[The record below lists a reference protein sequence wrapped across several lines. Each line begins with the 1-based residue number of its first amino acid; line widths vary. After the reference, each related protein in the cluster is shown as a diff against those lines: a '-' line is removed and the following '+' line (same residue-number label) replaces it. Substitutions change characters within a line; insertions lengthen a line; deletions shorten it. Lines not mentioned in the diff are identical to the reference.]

1 MKTIPLHSCIL
12 LLASLFTFSANVH
25 ASTAPTSI
33 VGKKFVLSIP
43 DGSQTY
49 MMTQIISD
57 NSNFWE
63 FEHENGDWEKGSYQW
78 NPSGNTATFKESPYV
93 SQGAYNEFSYTFSS
107 SDSGSFIYKKYEPNS
122 SGVLEVDD
130 QGSGTFV
137 TSDYST
143 SDLPP
148 FDTYFSDDFTN
159 FSPTQGFWYDN
170 AETTWYGLQFSVGD
184 GEFELIGTGTDPD
197 ELWFDANAK
206 SLLSVDKGW
215 QIQAEAYANYPAS
228 GSESWNA
235 KVGFEIEDSGI
246 DFELFIGPSSWGTHA
261 HLNFEDSLG
270 GYVHLSTTFDSLKQG
285 TYRIRNDAVT
295 KTFYAETLSGSNW
308 NTVMSL
314 NWETGA
320 VSGATY
326 SSSGNYSQLSN
337 WVSMASKYV
346 QPGLDFMIPSEYGT
360 VKTLSAN
367 QLGFNNFSVTS
378 YEDSLPKAFED
389 LSGEVSRV
397 NALIAQSTS
406 DPEANLLRGLYAL
419 LEFVELDQSS
429 DNSLKDFAVSLGV
442 EESIRNFVLSD
453 VSTLENYNF
462 DLSDSFQAEELAELF
477 EYSLIPALESA
488 DAYFSKIGSNQ
499 TITLSSEITG
509 SDESIT
515 VDSADVCVL
524 RSIVNIL
531 GGLASLQAAF
541 DWDLNAGQT
550 EALDNDPSI
559 EVTAERIRDLNT
571 NFGGI
576 RSASLLTKSKNFLK
590 TAVET
595 YALASPLLRAS
606 SRLGTEE
613 RLFSLGSE
621 DLNEESDFK
630 GDLDEL
636 YLALHS
642 NHNLREDGSTTDTL
656 SLSNFFAGQVDIPTL
671 LPELVGDQFETDQVS
686 DPTLGGLFPN
696 WDQARI
702 SALMLDAEL
711 SIPQPK
717 GWMWFD
723 SYPWV
728 YSNEENSWIYLMPY
742 DSKLMYYSVKRNAWL
757 EMSATGNE

>member
-1 MKTIPLHSCIL
+1 MTEI
-12 LLASLFTFSANVH
+12 
-25 ASTAPTSI
+25 
-33 VGKKFVLSIP
+33 GRLS
-43 DGSQTY
+43 
-49 MMTQIISD
+49 
-57 NSNFWE
+57 
-63 FEHENGDWEKGSYQW
+63 K
-78 NPSGNTATFKESPYV
+78 
-93 SQGAYNEFSYTFSS
+93 
-107 SDSGSFIYKKYEPNS
+107 
-122 SGVLEVDD
+122 D
-130 QGSGTFV
+130 Q
-137 TSDYST
+137 D
-143 SDLPP
+143 
-148 FDTYFSDDFTN
+148 
-159 FSPTQGFWYDN
+159 
-170 AETTWYGLQFSVGD
+170 
-184 GEFELIGTGTDPD
+184 
-197 ELWFDANAK
+197 
-206 SLLSVDKGW
+206 
-215 QIQAEAYANYPAS
+215 
-228 GSESWNA
+228 
-235 KVGFEIEDSGI
+235 
-246 DFELFIGPSSWGTHA
+246 
-261 HLNFEDSLG
+261 
-270 GYVHLSTTFDSLKQG
+270 
-285 TYRIRNDAVT
+285 
-295 KTFYAETLSGSNW
+295 TFYA
-308 NTVMSL
+308 
-314 NWETGA
+314 
-320 VSGATY
+320 
-326 SSSGNYSQLSN
+326 
-337 WVSMASKYV
+337 
-346 QPGLDFMIPSEYGT
+346 
-360 VKTLSAN
+360 
-367 QLGFNNFSVTS
+367 
-378 YEDSLPKAFED
+378 
-389 LSGEVSRV
+389 
-397 NALIAQSTS
+397 LIAKSTS

-429 DNSLKDFAVSLGV
+429 DNSLEDFAVSLGA

-462 DLSDSFQAEELAELF
+462 DLSDSFQTGELAELF

-488 DAYFSKIGSNQ
+488 DAYFSKIGSTQ
-499 TITLSSEITG
+499 TITLSSEING

-515 VDSADVCVL
+515 VDSADVYVL

-531 GGLASLQAAF
+531 GGLACLQAAF

-630 GDLDEL
+630 RDLDEL

-696 WDQARI
+696 WDQART
-702 SALMLDAEL
+702 SALMLDVEL

-717 GWMWFD
+717 GWMRFD

-728 YSNEENSWIYLMPY
+728 YSNEENSWIYLMSY
-742 DSKLMYYSVKRNAWL
+742 DSKLMHYSVKRNAWL

>member
-1 MKTIPLHSCIL
+1 MKTIPLNSCIL
-12 LLASLFTFSANVH
+12 LLASLFTFSANVD

-33 VGKKFVLSIP
+33 VGKKFVLSFPNGINT
-43 DGSQTY
+43 DT
-49 MMTQIISD
+49 ISFLTEAED
-57 NSNFWE
+57 YWMFQH
-63 FEHENGDWEKGSYQW
+63 FNGDWQ
-78 NPSGNTATFKESPYV
+78 
-93 SQGAYNEFSYTFSS
+93 
-107 SDSGSFIYKKYEPNS
+107 SGSFQWETNGDTAKFKEIPHFQNGEYFEIDYLF
-122 SGVLEVDD
+122 SGSN
-130 QGSGTFV
+130 SGTF
-137 TSDYST
+137 TFKFYKPNNSGSFDIDEQASGTFSFSDYST
-143 SDLPP
+143 SDLPH
-148 FDTYFSDDFTN
+148 FDTYFSDDFT
-159 FSPTQGFWYDN
+159 SVSATQNYWYDN
-170 AETTWYGLQFSVGD
+170 VESPWYGLQFNVGD
-184 GEFELIGTGTDPD
+184 GELELTGTGTDPD
-197 ELWFDANAK
+197 ELWFDANTK
-206 SLLSVDKGW
+206 SLISVDKDW
-215 QIQAEAYANYPAS
+215 IIQAEAYANYAAT
-228 GSESWNA
+228 GSETWNA
-235 KVGFEIEDSGI
+235 KVGFEMEESGLE
-246 DFELFIGPSSWGTHA
+246 FEFFIGPSSWGTHA
-261 HLNFEDSLG
+261 HLNFDDTLG
-270 GYVHLSTTFDSLKQG
+270 GNNHLSTSFDSLKQG
-285 TYRIRNDAVT
+285 TYRIRNDTAS
-295 KTFYAETLSGSNW
+295 KTFYAETLSGSTW
-308 NTVMSL
+308 STVMSV

-326 SSSGNYSQLSN
+326 SRSGSTSQLSN

-346 QPGLDFMIPSEYGT
+346 QPGLDFMIPSDNGT
-360 VKTLSAN
+360 IKTLYEN

-378 YEDSLPKAFED
+378 DEDSLPKAFED

-515 VDSADVCVL
+515 VDSADVYVL

-642 NHNLREDGSTTDTL
+642 SHNLKEDGSTTDTL

-711 SIPQPK
+711 SVPQPK

-757 EMSATGNE
+757 EMSASGNE

>member
-1 MKTIPLHSCIL
+1 MTEI
-12 LLASLFTFSANVH
+12 
-25 ASTAPTSI
+25 
-33 VGKKFVLSIP
+33 GRLSK
-43 DGSQTY
+43 DQ
-49 MMTQIISD
+49 D
-57 NSNFWE
+57 E
-63 FEHENGDWEKGSYQW
+63 FY
-78 NPSGNTATFKESPYV
+78 
-93 SQGAYNEFSYTFSS
+93 
-107 SDSGSFIYKKYEPNS
+107 
-122 SGVLEVDD
+122 
-130 QGSGTFV
+130 
-137 TSDYST
+137 
-143 SDLPP
+143 
-148 FDTYFSDDFTN
+148 
-159 FSPTQGFWYDN
+159 
-170 AETTWYGLQFSVGD
+170 
-184 GEFELIGTGTDPD
+184 
-197 ELWFDANAK
+197 
-206 SLLSVDKGW
+206 
-215 QIQAEAYANYPAS
+215 
-228 GSESWNA
+228 
-235 KVGFEIEDSGI
+235 
-246 DFELFIGPSSWGTHA
+246 
-261 HLNFEDSLG
+261 
-270 GYVHLSTTFDSLKQG
+270 
-285 TYRIRNDAVT
+285 
-295 KTFYAETLSGSNW
+295 
-308 NTVMSL
+308 
-314 NWETGA
+314 
-320 VSGATY
+320 
-326 SSSGNYSQLSN
+326 
-337 WVSMASKYV
+337 
-346 QPGLDFMIPSEYGT
+346 
-360 VKTLSAN
+360 
-367 QLGFNNFSVTS
+367 
-378 YEDSLPKAFED
+378 
-389 LSGEVSRV
+389 
-397 NALIAQSTS
+397 ALIAESTS

-429 DNSLKDFAVSLGV
+429 DNSLKDFAVSLGA

-515 VDSADVCVL
+515 VDSADVYVL

-531 GGLASLQAAF
+531 GGLACLQAAF

-606 SRLGTEE
+606 SRLGVED

-642 NHNLREDGSTTDTL
+642 NHNLREDGSTTDTFPFQL
-656 SLSNFFAGQVDIPTL
+656 LRQTSHIPTL

-702 SALMLDAEL
+702 SALMLDVEL
-711 SIPQPK
+711 STPQPK
-717 GWMWFD
+717 GWMRFD

-728 YSNEENSWIYLMPY
+728 YSNEENSWIYLMSY
-742 DSKLMYYSVKRNAWL
+742 DSKLMHYSVKRNAWL

>member
-1 MKTIPLHSCIL
+1 MIPLYSYIL
-12 LLASLFTFSANVH
+12 PLTSLLAFSANVH
-25 ASTAPTSI
+25 ASTAPASI

-43 DGSQTY
+43 DGSKVYT
-49 MMTQIISD
+49 MTQLITED
-57 NSNFWE
+57 SNFWE
-63 FEHENGDWEKGSYQW
+63 FEYENGDWERGSYQW
-78 NPSGNTATFKESPYV
+78 NTSGNTATFKEGPYV
-93 SQGAYNEFSYTFSS
+93 SLGAYNEFSYTFSS
-107 SDSGSFIYKKYEPNS
+107 SDSGSFIYKKYELNS
-122 SGVLEVDD
+122 SGIMQVDD
-130 QGSGTFV
+130 QGIGTFQM
-137 TSDYST
+137 SDYST

-148 FDTYFSDDFTN
+148 FDTYFSDDFTSQN
-159 FSPTQGFWYDN
+159 YWYGN
-170 AETTWYGLQFSVGD
+170 VETTWYGLQFSVGD

-235 KVGFEIEDSGI
+235 KVGFEMEDSGN

-270 GYVHLSTTFDSLKQG
+270 GYIHLSTTFDSLKQG
-285 TYRIRNDAVT
+285 IYRVRNDT
-295 KTFYAETLSGSNW
+295 DSKTFYAETLSGTTW

-346 QPGLDFMIPSEYGT
+346 QPGLDFMIPSESGT

-378 YEDSLPKAFED
+378 DEDSLPKAFED

-397 NALIAQSTS
+397 DALIAQSTS

-429 DNSLKDFAVSLGV
+429 GNSLKDFAVSLGV

-462 DLSDSFQAEELAELF
+462 DLSDSFQAKELAELF

-488 DAYFSKIGSNQ
+488 DAYFSKIGTNQ
-499 TITLSSEITG
+499 TVTLSSEITG

-515 VDSADVCVL
+515 VDSADFYVL

-541 DWDLNAGQT
+541 DWDLNAGEI
-550 EALDNDPSI
+550 EALDNDPSS
-559 EVTAERIRDLNT
+559 EVTAEKIRDLNS

-576 RSASLLTKSKNFLK
+576 RSTFLLTKSKNFLK

-606 SRLGTEE
+606 SRLGTED
-613 RLFSLGSE
+613 RLFSLASE
-621 DLNEESDFK
+621 DLSEESDFK

-636 YLALHS
+636 YLALDS
-642 NHNLREDGSTTDTL
+642 SHNLKEDGSSTDTL
-656 SLSNFFAGQVDIPTL
+656 SLSNFFAGQVDLASL
-671 LPELVGDQFETDQVS
+671 LPELSGDQFETDQVS

-711 SIPQPK
+711 SIPQPT

-728 YSNEENSWIYLMPY
+728 YSHEENSWIYLMPY
-742 DSKLMYYSVKRNAWL
+742 NSKLLYFSVKHNAWL
-757 EMSATGNE
+757 EMSAVSN

>member
-1 MKTIPLHSCIL
+1 MI
-12 LLASLFTFSANVH
+12 
-25 ASTAPTSI
+25 
-33 VGKKFVLSIP
+33 
-43 DGSQTY
+43 
-49 MMTQIISD
+49 
-57 NSNFWE
+57 
-63 FEHENGDWEKGSYQW
+63 
-78 NPSGNTATFKESPYV
+78 
-93 SQGAYNEFSYTFSS
+93 
-107 SDSGSFIYKKYEPNS
+107 
-122 SGVLEVDD
+122 
-130 QGSGTFV
+130 
-137 TSDYST
+137 
-143 SDLPP
+143 
-148 FDTYFSDDFTN
+148 
-159 FSPTQGFWYDN
+159 
-170 AETTWYGLQFSVGD
+170 AE
-184 GEFELIGTGTDPD
+184 
-197 ELWFDANAK
+197 
-206 SLLSVDKGW
+206 
-215 QIQAEAYANYPAS
+215 
-228 GSESWNA
+228 
-235 KVGFEIEDSGI
+235 
-246 DFELFIGPSSWGTHA
+246 
-261 HLNFEDSLG
+261 
-270 GYVHLSTTFDSLKQG
+270 
-285 TYRIRNDAVT
+285 
-295 KTFYAETLSGSNW
+295 
-308 NTVMSL
+308 
-314 NWETGA
+314 
-320 VSGATY
+320 
-326 SSSGNYSQLSN
+326 
-337 WVSMASKYV
+337 
-346 QPGLDFMIPSEYGT
+346 
-360 VKTLSAN
+360 
-367 QLGFNNFSVTS
+367 
-378 YEDSLPKAFED
+378 
-389 LSGEVSRV
+389 
-397 NALIAQSTS
+397 STS

-429 DNSLKDFAVSLGV
+429 DNSLKDFAVSLGA

-462 DLSDSFQAEELAELF
+462 DLSDSFQTGELAELF

-488 DAYFSKIGSNQ
+488 DAYFSKIGSTQ
-499 TITLSSEITG
+499 TITLSSEING

-515 VDSADVCVL
+515 VDSADVYVL

-531 GGLASLQAAF
+531 GGLACLQAAF

-702 SALMLDAEL
+702 SALMLDVEL

-717 GWMWFD
+717 GWMRFD

-728 YSNEENSWIYLMPY
+728 YSNEENSWIYLMSY
-742 DSKLMYYSVKRNAWL
+742 DSKLMHYSVKRNAWL

>member
-1 MKTIPLHSCIL
+1 MDKDWTI
-12 LLASLFTFSANVH
+12 
-25 ASTAPTSI
+25 
-33 VGKKFVLSIP
+33 
-43 DGSQTY
+43 Q
-49 MMTQIISD
+49 SD
-57 NSNFWE
+57 
-63 FEHENGDWEKGSYQW
+63 
-78 NPSGNTATFKESPYV
+78 
-93 SQGAYNEFSYTFSS
+93 AY
-107 SDSGSFIYKKYEPNS
+107 
-122 SGVLEVDD
+122 
-130 QGSGTFV
+130 
-137 TSDYST
+137 
-143 SDLPP
+143 
-148 FDTYFSDDFTN
+148 
-159 FSPTQGFWYDN
+159 
-170 AETTWYGLQFSVGD
+170 
-184 GEFELIGTGTDPD
+184 
-197 ELWFDANAK
+197 
-206 SLLSVDKGW
+206 DK
-215 QIQAEAYANYPAS
+215 PAS
-228 GSESWNA
+228 NPYAFDYQESHA
-235 KVGFEIEDSGI
+235 KVGFDLADSGLN
-246 DFELFIGPSSWGTHA
+246 FQFFIGPTFWGTH
-261 HLNFEDSLG
+261 
-270 GYVHLSTTFDSLKQG
+270 VHLYFGDSFGVSQSLNSSGRESYKNEG
-285 TYRIRNDAVT
+285 TYRIRNDSAT
-295 KTFYAETLSGSNW
+295 KTFYAKEIRLGSW
-308 NTVMSL
+308 DTIMSV

-320 VSGATY
+320 VSEATTN
-326 SSSGNYSQLSN
+326 SSSWNHSQLSN

-346 QPGLDFMIPSEYGT
+346 QPGLDFEISTERSG
-360 VKTLSAN
+360 KFETLSAN
-367 QLGFNNFSVTS
+367 QLGFNNFSATS
-378 YEDSLPKAFED
+378 DEDSFPKAFEY
-389 LSGEVSRV
+389 LSSEVSRV
-397 NALIAQSTS
+397 NALIAQSAS
-406 DPEANLLRGLYAL
+406 DPEANLLQGLYAL

-462 DLSDSFQAEELAELF
+462 DLSDSFQAGELAELF

-488 DAYFSKIGSNQ
+488 DAYFSKIGSTQ
-499 TITLSSEITG
+499 TITLSSEITS

-515 VDSADVCVL
+515 VGSADIYLL

-541 DWDLNAGQT
+541 DWDLNARQT

-559 EVTAERIRDLNT
+559 EVTAERIRELNT

-642 NHNLREDGSTTDTL
+642 NHNLREDGSATDTL

-728 YSNEENSWIYLMPY
+728 YSNEENCWIYLMPY
-742 DSKLMYYSVKRNAWL
+742 DSKLMYYSVKRNVWL

>member
-1 MKTIPLHSCIL
+1 MF
-12 LLASLFTFSANVH
+12 AFSANVR
-25 ASTAPTSI
+25 ASTAPTS
-33 VGKKFVLSIP
+33 VEGKKFILSDS
-43 DGSQTY
+43 DGVRSYLT
-49 MMTQIISD
+49 TQLILD
-57 NSNFWE
+57 AGDYWDFK
-63 FEHENGDWEKGSYQW
+63 HENGDWEKGSFQW
-78 NPSGNTATFKESPYV
+78 NTSGSLGTLKAGLPS
-93 SQGAYNEFSYTFSS
+93 SQDAYFELAYTFQS
-107 SDSGSFIYKKYEPNS
+107 SDSGTFSYIKYELNDA
-122 SGVLEVDD
+122 GIFEIDEERD
-130 QGSGTFV
+130 GTFQM
-137 TSDYST
+137 SDYST

-148 FDTYFSDDFTN
+148 FDTYFSDDFSSATTSQN
-159 FSPTQGFWYDN
+159 YWYDN
-170 AETTWYGLQFSVGD
+170 VETTWYGLQFEVND
-184 GEFELIGTGTDPD
+184 GRLELIGTGTDFN
-197 ELWFDANAK
+197 ELEFKATSK
-206 SLLSVDKGW
+206 SLVTLRRDWIIQGDAFSNLNLPWGSWEANIGFKIEASHVDMEFYLGLG
-215 QIQAEAYANYPAS
+215 Q
-228 GSESWNA
+228 G
-235 KVGFEIEDSGI
+235 
-246 DFELFIGPSSWGTHA
+246 GTVA
-261 HLNFEDSLG
+261 HLEYADSFGTDHDLYSRQFNED
-270 GYVHLSTTFDSLKQG
+270 LKQG
-285 TYRIRNDAVT
+285 TYRIRNDSDT
-295 KTFYAETLSGSNW
+295 KTLYAEYLINGNW
-308 NTVMSL
+308 NLIMSL

-320 VSGATY
+320 VNGMIGRY
-326 SSSGNYSQLSN
+326 EGSSYQHSK
-337 WVSMASKYV
+337 WISMESKYG
-346 QPGLDFMIPSEYGT
+346 QPVIEFMIPSEYGT
-360 VKTLSAN
+360 VKALSAN

-378 YEDSLPKAFED
+378 DEDSLPKAFED

-515 VDSADVCVL
+515 VDSADVYVL

-757 EMSATGNE
+757 EMSASGNE